1 MWKWKMLLLSQI
13 KKTEQRNEEWD
24 VFSWRYSARYDL
36 PYRIELSLLRWLSYI
51 HVAFELSNAPV
62 IEDFFFSRFIY
73 FFSNGI
79 PVTGKTVEASFWIL
93 LIFVCFASQK
103 YLEGFHFLRNMLP
116 YLLAF

>member
-51 HVAFELSNAPV
+51 HDAFELSNAPV
-62 IEDFFFSRFIY
+62 IEDFFFLDLFI
-73 FFSNGI
+73 FFPMES
-79 PVTGKTVEASFWIL
+79 L
-93 LIFVCFASQK
+93 L
-103 YLEGFHFLRNMLP
+103 LEKL
-116 YLLAF
+116 